1 MGPLARLG
9 LSSRRGFGRVTPD
22 PFVLAVGL
30 SLLVLLT
37 AIGLGGWPG
46 ASPEASPDLSVRVA
60 AALEA
65 WAGTGLWKLLA
76 FAMQMVLMLVL
87 GTALA
92 EAPVVR
98 RGIARLAR
106 LSERPRALV
115 ALTAFVSIAL
125 SLLSWSLSLIGGAI
139 LAREAGRQAKL
150 RGWKLH
156 YPILCAAAYSG
167 LMCWHGGLSGT
178 APLKA
183 TTAADMNE
191 VLGPELAAAVGT
203 LALDQTLFSTLNLF
217 VSGGL
222 LVLGPLLFWALTPGE
237 GQDPEPTPQPEEITR
252 ASAELDG
259 PSWEIPSEDPLE
271 RMENSSLVS
280 WALGVPLFAALIL
293 SVSRKGL
300 GHLDINTVNL
310 ALWVLALVLH
320 GRPRPFLDAC
330 AAGIRSCTGIV
341 LQFPLYAGIMA
352 VMAASGLS
360 AELTALV
367 SAAGEQLLAPLT
379 FLSAGLLNLLVPSGG
394 GQWAV
399 QGPIIMRA
407 ALDTGIEPGGVLM
420 AMAYGD
426 QWTNMLQP
434 FWALPLLAVT
444 GVRARDIVGY
454 TVLWMIFGGAWM
466 VLGLALLG

>member
-9 LSSRRGFGRVTPD
+9 VAFRRGFGRITPD
-22 PFVLAVGL
+22 PFVLAVAL
-30 SLLVLLT
+30 SLLVLLV
-37 AIGLGGWPG
+37 AIVFGDWPLPTDTR
-46 ASPEASPDLSVRVA
+46 PETLPARMA

-65 WAGTGLWKLLA
+65 WAGGGLWKLLA

-92 EAPVVR
+92 EAPVIR
-98 RGIARLAR
+98 RGIGRLAR
-106 LSERPRALV
+106 LASGPRTLV
-115 ALTAFVSIAL
+115 AITSAVSILL

-139 LAREAGRQAKL
+139 LAREGGRQAKL

-156 YPILCAAAYSG
+156 YPIVCAAAYSG
-167 LMCWHGGLSGT
+167 LMTWHGGLSGT

-183 TTAADMNE
+183 TNEKDMLE
-191 VLGPELAAAVGT
+191 VLGKPLAEQIGT
-203 LALDQTLFSTLNLF
+203 IGLEQSLFGGLNLF

-222 LVLGPLLFWALTPGE
+222 LLLGPLLFALLTPREGE
-237 GQDPEPTPQPEEITR
+237 DPAPEAQPDTL
-252 ASAELDG
+252 ALAETDDG
-259 PSWEIPSEDPLE
+259 PPPQAPATDLLEKLE
-271 RMENSSLVS
+271 RSPLVS
-280 WALGVPLFAALIL
+280 WALGVPLLAGLALLIAH
-293 SVSRKGL
+293 RGL
-300 GHLDINTVNL
+300 GKLDIDTVNL
-310 ALWVLALVLH
+310 GFWVLALLLH
-320 GRPRPFLDAC
+320 GRPDRFLAAC
-330 AAGIRSCTGIV
+330 ARGLEGCLGIV

-360 AELTALV
+360 ARLTAMV
-367 SAAGEQLLAPLT
+367 SAAGPELLAPLT
-379 FLSAGLLNLLVPSGG
+379 FASAGLLNLLVPSGG

-399 QGPIIMRA
+399 QGPIIMEAARA
-407 ALDTGIEPGGVLM
+407 TGVAPGTVLM

-454 TVLWMIFGGAWM
+454 TVVWMLVGGAWV
-466 VLGLALLG
+466 VLGLLTLG

>member
-1 MGPLARLG
+1 MRMGLLARLG
-9 LSSRRGFGRVTPD
+9 VASRRGFGRVTPD

-30 SLLVLLT
+30 SLVVLLVAIVIGDWPTPEGEPVEGLLARMTT
-37 AIGLGGWPG
+37 AL
-46 ASPEASPDLSVRVA
+46 D
-60 AALEA
+60 A

-76 FAMQMVLMLVL
+76 FAMQMVVMLVL

-106 LSERPRALV
+106 LASGPRTLV
-115 ALTAFVSIAL
+115 AITSAVSIAL

-139 LAREAGRQAKL
+139 LAREGGRQAKL
-150 RGWKLH
+150 RGWSLH
-156 YPILCAAAYSG
+156 YPIVCAAAYSG
-167 LMCWHGGLSGT
+167 LMTWHGGLSGT

-183 TTAADMNE
+183 TTKKDMLE
-191 VLGPELAAAVGT
+191 VLGKPLAEQIGT
-203 LALDQTLFSTLNLF
+203 ISLEHSLFGPLNLF

-222 LVLGPLLFWALTPGE
+222 LLLGPLLFALLTPGE
-237 GQDPEPTPQPEEITR
+237 GQDPAPEAQPDALAEIDDEPR
-252 ASAELDG
+252 V
-259 PSWEIPSEDPLE
+259 DPPATDALE
-271 RMENSSLVS
+271 RLERSPVVIWALALPLLAALSLVL
-280 WALGVPLFAALIL
+280 A
-293 SVSRKGL
+293 RRGL
-300 GHLDINTVNL
+300 GNLDIDTVNL
-310 ALWVLALVLH
+310 GFWVLALLLH
-320 GRPRPFLDAC
+320 GRPDRFLDAC
-330 AAGIRSCTGIV
+330 NKGLQGCLGII

-360 AELTALV
+360 ARLTAIV
-367 SAAGEQLLAPLT
+367 SAAGPDLLAPLT
-379 FLSAGLLNLLVPSGG
+379 FASAGLLNLFVPSGG

-399 QGPIIMRA
+399 QGPIIMEA
-407 ALDTGIEPGGVLM
+407 AQATGVAPGTVLM

-454 TVLWMIFGGAWM
+454 TVMWMLAGGAWILLGLM
-466 VLGLALLG
+466 VLG